1 MKSIMHDKRD
11 GTCYLCMA
19 AGDFSRQMCLEE
31 HHCIHGTANRQLS
44 ERWGL
49 KVYLC
54 PAHHRRLHNN
64 EDGRKDDI
72 YVMLAAQ
79 AAFKSR
85 YPDKDF
91 KSIFGRNIIDTLP
104 SGSEKE
110 VGAAINAAGT
120 GDNEAKETAGF
131 IPVDNQMEDI
141 PF

>member
-19 AGDFSRQMCLEE
+19 AGDYSRQTCLEE

-54 PAHHRRLHNN
+54 PAHHRHLHSDR
-64 EDGRKDDI
+64 DGRIADV
-72 YVMLAAQ
+72 YCQMAAQ
-79 AAFKSR
+79 RAFTSR

-91 KSIFGRNIIDTLP
+91 KAIFGRNIIDALRIR
-104 SGSEKE
+104 SKKE
-110 VGAAINAAGT
+110 AGAAINAAGT
-120 GDNEAKETAGF
+120 GGNGTKKAAGF
-131 IPVDNQMEDI
+131 MHIDNQIEDI